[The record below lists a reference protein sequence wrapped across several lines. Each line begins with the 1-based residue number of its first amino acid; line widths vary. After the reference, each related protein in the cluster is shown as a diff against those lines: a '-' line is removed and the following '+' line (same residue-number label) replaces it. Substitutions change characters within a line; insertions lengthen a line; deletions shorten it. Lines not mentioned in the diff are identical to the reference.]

1 MHSKSNHRRRLAAAG
16 GCLSR
21 CLPVPVGP
29 VLPLWSLRDRQL
41 CLFPAAGPPALLTLA
56 MPCRPVTSGAVC
68 RRTVR
73 SPWPS
78 CWRTG
83 AAASSRAWSS
93 ACWTHSM
100 PGWPGRRALPS
111 MMASPCLSSCP
122 RVSPAPLTASPGD
135 CGSTVA
141 ASGCPDP
148 LVLVASSSRSLGPQA
163 APQCLLSVGVSLQL
177 SEKCDGLGW
186 T

>member
-16 GCLSR
+16 GRLSR

-135 CGSTVA
+135 CGSMVA
-141 ASGCPDP
+141 AGGCPDP

-163 APQCLLSVGVSLQL
+163 AP
-177 SEKCDGLGW
+177 
-186 T
+186 

>member
-16 GCLSR
+16 GSP
-21 CLPVPVGP
+21 LPVPSCARGTRAASV
-29 VLPLWSLRDRQL
+29 VTERQ
-41 CLFPAAGPPALLTLA
+41 AAVPALLTLA

-73 SPWPS
+73 LLWPS

-100 PGWPGRRALPS
+100 PGWPGRRAPPS
-111 MMASPCLSSCP
+111 MMVSPCLSSCP

-141 ASGCPDP
+141 AGGCPDP

-177 SEKCDGLGW
+177 SEKCDGLG
-186 T
+186 